1 MTAAPK
7 RDGTKTTV
15 RRDATNKNI
24 RIISYDK
31 DATPDVTNPDV
42 AEKLKAVDTYRQ
54 GLQHVVFNYYP
65 RDMMAMKGC
74 PVCKRASI
82 LTQSM
87 QFCCRA
93 CVALFS

>member
-1 MTAAPK
+1 ME
-7 RDGTKTTV
+7 
-15 RRDATNKNI
+15 NNNI

-31 DATPDVTNPDV
+31 DTRPDFTNPQV
-42 AEKLKAVDTYRQ
+42 SAKLKAVDTYRQ
-54 GLQHVVFNYYP
+54 GLQHVVFNYHP
-65 RDMMAMKGC
+65 HEMMAMKGC

-87 QFCCRA
+87 QFCCRG